1 MGQSKMGQD
10 EVAVVGVRGHGLTAA
25 HDVAAIEG
33 RTQALTA
40 GHDVGPAGNSSYG
53 RLADAPE
60 VVVGADRRHG
70 PTTAPDVA
78 VIGAGVV
85 GCAVAWALTK
95 AGKRVLL
102 IDRADPATAGA
113 SFGNVG
119 HIATEQ
125 LQPLP
130 SPQLLLS
137 FWRELVAFGG
147 ALDIP
152 LRRAGV
158 MAPWIARFARAAFQ
172 QRRHTEHLAP
182 LVRSAADILESQLS
196 EVGRHDLLRR
206 HGHYALWIGP
216 KACKRAAAEQARATA
231 LGIPTK
237 EAPAELLRAAA
248 AQAWTATV
256 RPASGSAGAPAASGA
271 CGVDAAAPMAG
282 LSASS
287 ARATYPVVAGV
298 WFPDTAH
305 VLDPALVARAFAAA
319 STQAGASILRT
330 SVRHM
335 RPLGNRIEIVTDTD
349 SLSVRTAVV
358 CAGAWSAPLLA
369 PFGVRAP
376 LEAERGYHVELS
388 NHAPLTDAPI
398 LYADHSVVVTP
409 MASRLRASSYLEF
422 AGLEAPPDP
431 RKPAQLRAKLRQLG
445 YQCEVEGP
453 SWMGPR
459 PTLPDYLPGIGRAR
473 GQHELFYAVG
483 HQHLGLTLAA
493 VTADLIAD
501 LVTGRAPRFDIKAF
515 DLLRFG

>member
-1 MGQSKMGQD
+1 VGHN
-10 EVAVVGVRGHGLTAA
+10 VALAGDRSPGSATAPDIAIAKGRGPGSA
-25 HDVAAIEG
+25 
-33 RTQALTA
+33 A
-40 GHDVGPAGNSSYG
+40 GHDVAPAGG
-53 RLADAPE
+53 LGQGPTTALDVAAT
-60 VVVGADRRHG
+60 GDRSED

-78 VIGAGVV
+78 VIGAGVI

-102 IDRADPATAGA
+102 IDRADPGTAGA

-137 FWRELVAFGG
+137 FWRELAAFGG

-152 LRRAGV
+152 LRRAAA

-172 QRRHTEHLAP
+172 QRRHTEYLAP
-182 LVRSAADILESQLS
+182 LVRSAADTLESQLS

-206 HGHYALWIGP
+206 HGHYALWVGP
-216 KACKRAAAEQARATA
+216 KASKRAAAAQSRAAA
-231 LGIPTK
+231 LGILTK
-237 EAPAELLRAAA
+237 AAPVELLRAAA
-248 AQAWTATV
+248 AQAGRTAT
-256 RPASGSAGAPAASGA
+256 RAPAGAA
-271 CGVDAAAPMAG
+271 D
-282 LSASS
+282 
-287 ARATYPVVAGV
+287 PVFAGV
-298 WFPDTAH
+298 WFPDSAH

-335 RPLGNRIEIVTDTD
+335 RPLGNRIEIVTDTGP
-349 SLSVRTAVV
+349 LSVRTAVV

-369 PFGVRAP
+369 SFGVHAP
-376 LEAERGYHVELS
+376 LEAERGYHVEL
-388 NHAPLTDAPI
+388 NKHAPLTDAPI
-398 LYADHSVVVTP
+398 LHADHSVVVTP

-422 AGLEAPPDP
+422 AGLETPPDP

-445 YQCEVEGP
+445 YQCDIEGP

-501 LVTGRAPRFDIKAF
+501 LVTGRAPRFDVKAF
-515 DLLRFG
+515 DLRRFG

>member
-1 MGQSKMGQD
+1 MGHN
-10 EVAVVGVRGHGLTAA
+10 EVAVVGSRGDGLTPE
-25 HDVAAIEG
+25 HDVA
-33 RTQALTA
+33 
-40 GHDVGPAGNSSYG
+40 
-53 RLADAPE
+53 
-60 VVVGADRRHG
+60 VV
-70 PTTAPDVA
+70 
-78 VIGAGVV
+78 GAGVV

-137 FWRELVAFGG
+137 FWRELVVFGG

-152 LRRAGV
+152 FQRATV

-172 QRRHTEHLAP
+172 QRRHTEYLAP
-182 LVRSAADILESQLS
+182 LVRCAADTLESQLS
-196 EVGRHDLLRR
+196 EVGRRDLLRR
-206 HGHYALWIGP
+206 HGHYALWIGS
-216 KACKRAAAEQARATA
+216 KASKRATAEQLRAAA

-237 EAPAELLRAAA
+237 DAPVELLRAAA
-248 AQAWTATV
+248 AQLGRAAT
-256 RPASGSAGAPAASGA
+256 RAPACGGVAATSLAAPPVSSAGAADPI
-271 CGVDAAAPMAG
+271 
-282 LSASS
+282 
-287 ARATYPVVAGV
+287 VAGI
-298 WFPDTAH
+298 WFPDSAH

-319 STQAGASILRT
+319 STQAGATILRA

-349 SLSVRTAVV
+349 SLSVRAAVV
-358 CAGAWSAPLLA
+358 CAGAWSAPLLGS
-369 PFGVRAP
+369 FGLRAP

-388 NHAPLTDAPI
+388 QHAPLTDAPI

-422 AGLEAPPDP
+422 AGLDTPPDP
-431 RKPAQLRAKLRQLG
+431 RKPAQLRAKLQQLG
-445 YQCEVEGP
+445 YQCDAEGP

-459 PTLPDYLPGIGRAR
+459 PTLPDYLPGIGRAH

-493 VTADLIAD
+493 VTADLIAN
-501 LVTGRAPRFDIKAF
+501 LVTGRPPRFDIKGF
-515 DLLRFG
+515 DLRRFG

>member
-1 MGQSKMGQD
+1 MDKSKMGQD
-10 EVAVVGVRGHGLTAA
+10 EVAVGGGRGDGLRAG
-25 HDVAAIEG
+25 HDVATEDRSQG
-33 RTQALTA
+33 LSA
-40 GHDVGPAGNSSYG
+40 GHDVGPAGSSPHG
-53 RLADAPE
+53 TSAAAPE
-60 VVVGADRRHG
+60 AVVSDARSQGL
-70 PTTAPDVA
+70 TTAPDVA
-78 VIGAGVV
+78 IVGAGVV
-85 GCAVAWALTK
+85 GCAIAWALTK

-102 IDRADPATAGA
+102 IDRSDPATAGA

-130 SPQLLLS
+130 SPQLLIS

-152 LRRAGV
+152 LRRAAV

-172 QRRHTEHLAP
+172 QRLHTEHLAP
-182 LVRSAADILESQLS
+182 LVRCAADTLESQLS
-196 EVGRHDLLRR
+196 EVGRPDLLRR

-216 KACKRAAAEQARATA
+216 KASKHAAAEQSRATA

-237 EAPAELLRAAA
+237 EAPEELLRAAA
-248 AQAWTATV
+248 AQVGRAAT
-256 RPASGSAGAPAASGA
+256 RTSAFGASAASGA
-271 CGVDAAAPMAG
+271 DAAASMAS
-282 LSASS
+282 LPTSP
-287 ARATYPVVAGV
+287 ARPGDPVVAGV
-298 WFPDTAH
+298 WFPDSAH

-330 SVRHM
+330 SVRHI

-349 SLSVRTAVV
+349 SLSVSAAVV

-369 PFGVRAP
+369 SFGVRAP
-376 LEAERGYHVELS
+376 LEAERGYHVELAQ
-388 NHAPLTDAPI
+388 HASLTDAPI

-422 AGLEAPPDP
+422 AGLDTPPDP

-445 YQCEVEGP
+445 YQCDVEGP

-473 GQHELFYAVG
+473 GEHELYYAIG

-501 LVTGRAPRFDIKAF
+501 LVTRRAPRFDVKAF
-515 DLLRFG
+515 DLHRFG

>member
-1 MGQSKMGQD
+1 MGESKMGQD
-10 EVAVVGVRGHGLTAA
+10 EVAVVGVRGRGLTAA
-25 HDVAAIEG
+25 HDVAPAEG
-33 RTQALTA
+33 PTQALT
-40 GHDVGPAGNSSYG
+40 D
-53 RLADAPE
+53 
-60 VVVGADRRHG
+60 
-70 PTTAPDVA
+70 APDVA

-152 LRRAGV
+152 LRRAAV

-182 LVRSAADILESQLS
+182 LVRSAADMLESQLS

-216 KACKRAAAEQARATA
+216 KASKRAAAEQARATG

-237 EAPAELLRAAA
+237 EAPVELLRAAA
-248 AQAWTATV
+248 AQA
-256 RPASGSAGAPAASGA
+256 
-271 CGVDAAAPMAG
+271 G
-282 LSASS
+282 LSASP
-287 ARATYPVVAGV
+287 ARAADPIVAGV

-330 SVRHM
+330 SVRHI
-335 RPLGNRIEIVTDTD
+335 RPQGNRIEIVTDTD

-369 PFGVRAP
+369 SFGVRAP

-459 PTLPDYLPGIGRAR
+459 PTFPDYLPGIGRAR
-473 GQHELFYAVG
+473 GPHELFYAVG

-501 LVTGRAPRFDIKAF
+501 LVAGRAPRFDIKPF
-515 DLLRFG
+515 DLRRFG

>member
-1 MGQSKMGQD
+1 MGESKMVHN
-10 EVAVVGVRGHGLTAA
+10 EVAVVGNRGNGAAADHRQGL
-25 HDVAAIEG
+25 
-33 RTQALTA
+33 
-40 GHDVGPAGNSSYG
+40 PA
-53 RLADAPE
+53 
-60 VVVGADRRHG
+60 
-70 PTTAPDVA
+70 TPDVA

-85 GCAVAWALTK
+85 GCAVVWALTK

-152 LRRAGV
+152 LQRATV

-172 QRRHTEHLAP
+172 QRRHTEYLAP
-182 LVRSAADILESQLS
+182 LVRCAADTLESQLS
-196 EVGRHDLLRR
+196 EVGRRDLLRR

-216 KACKRAAAEQARATA
+216 NASKRAAAEQLRAA
-231 LGIPTK
+231 SLGIPTK
-237 EAPAELLRAAA
+237 DAPLELLRAAA
-248 AQAWTATV
+248 AQAADSTA
-256 RPASGSAGAPAASGA
+256 
-271 CGVDAAAPMAG
+271 
-282 LSASS
+282 
-287 ARATYPVVAGV
+287 AGV
-298 WFPDTAH
+298 WFPDSAH
-305 VLDPALVARAFAAA
+305 VLDPALVAHAFAAA

-349 SLSVRTAVV
+349 SLSVRAAVV

-376 LEAERGYHVELS
+376 LEAERGYHVEIS
-388 NHAPLTDAPI
+388 KHAPLTDAPI

-422 AGLEAPPDP
+422 AGLDAPPDP
-431 RKPAQLRAKLRQLG
+431 RKPAQLRAKLQQLG
-445 YQCEVEGP
+445 YQCDAEGP

-473 GQHELFYAVG
+473 GEHALFYAVG

-501 LVTGRAPRFDIKAF
+501 LVTGRPPRFDIKGF
-515 DLLRFG
+515 DLRRFG

>member
-1 MGQSKMGQD
+1 MSESKMGQD
-10 EVAVVGVRGHGLTAA
+10 EVAVVGDRGHGLTVARNVATVGAAVRAPMTGPNVATTESRNPGPAAA
-25 HDVAAIEG
+25 HDVA
-33 RTQALTA
+33 
-40 GHDVGPAGNSSYG
+40 PAGGLGQGSTAALDVAATGS
-53 RLADAPE
+53 RSED
-60 VVVGADRRHG
+60 
-70 PTTAPDVA
+70 PTTTPDVA
-78 VIGAGVV
+78 VVGAGVV

-102 IDRADPATAGA
+102 IDRADPGTAGA

-152 LRRAGV
+152 LRRAAV
-158 MAPWIARFARAAFQ
+158 MAPWIARFAHAAFQ
-172 QRRHTEHLAP
+172 QRRHTEYLAP
-182 LVRSAADILESQLS
+182 LVRSAADTLESQLS

-216 KACKRAAAEQARATA
+216 KASKRAAAAQSRAAA
-231 LGIPTK
+231 LGILTK
-237 EAPAELLRAAA
+237 AAPVELLRAAA
-248 AQAWTATV
+248 AQAGRTAT
-256 RPASGSAGAPAASGA
+256 RAPAGAA
-271 CGVDAAAPMAG
+271 D
-282 LSASS
+282 
-287 ARATYPVVAGV
+287 PVFAGV
-298 WFPDTAH
+298 WFPDSAH

-335 RPLGNRIEIVTDTD
+335 RPLGNRIEIVTDTGP
-349 SLSVRTAVV
+349 LSVRTAVV

-369 PFGVRAP
+369 SFGVHAP
-376 LEAERGYHVELS
+376 LEAERGYHVEL
-388 NHAPLTDAPI
+388 NKHTPLTDAPI

-422 AGLEAPPDP
+422 AGLETPPDP

-445 YQCEVEGP
+445 YQCDIEGP

-501 LVTGRAPRFDIKAF
+501 LVTGRPPRFDVKAF
-515 DLLRFG
+515 DLRRFG

>member
-1 MGQSKMGQD
+1 MGQD
-10 EVAVVGVRGHGLTAA
+10 EVAAVGVRGHGLTAA
-25 HDVAAIEG
+25 H
-33 RTQALTA
+33 
-40 GHDVGPAGNSSYG
+40 
-53 RLADAPE
+53 
-60 VVVGADRRHG
+60 
-70 PTTAPDVA
+70 DVA

-95 AGKRVLL
+95 AGNRVLL

-152 LRRAGV
+152 LRRAAV

-172 QRRHTEHLAP
+172 QRRHTEALAP
-182 LVRSAADILESQLS
+182 LVRSAADVLESQLS

-216 KACKRAAAEQARATA
+216 KASKRAAAEQARATA
-231 LGIPTK
+231 LGIHNR

-248 AQAWTATV
+248 AQARRTATRTPV
-256 RPASGSAGAPAASGA
+256 PNPPGSAPATPGAPAAPGA
-271 CGVDAAAPMAG
+271 LG
-282 LSASS
+282 LS
-287 ARATYPVVAGV
+287 GV
-298 WFPDTAH
+298 WFPDSAH

-319 STQAGASILRT
+319 SAQAGASILRT
-330 SVRHM
+330 TVRHM

-388 NHAPLTDAPI
+388 NHPPLTDAPI

-431 RKPAQLRAKLRQLG
+431 RKPMQLRAKLQQLG

-473 GQHELFYAVG
+473 GPHELFYAVG

-501 LVTGRAPRFDIKAF
+501 LVAGRAPRFDIKAF
-515 DLLRFG
+515 DLRRFG